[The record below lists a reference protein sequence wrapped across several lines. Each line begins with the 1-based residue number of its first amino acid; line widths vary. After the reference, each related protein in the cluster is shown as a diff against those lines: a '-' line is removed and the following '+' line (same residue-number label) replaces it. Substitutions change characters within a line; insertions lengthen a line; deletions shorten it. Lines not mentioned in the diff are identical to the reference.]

1 MTDKEI
7 QRLRALL
14 DQFYVGEDTEET
26 DEELFDLLDRR
37 DLPVEFIIERLTVRT
52 MILRCPPPGVEQRM
66 SALIDSLAAEGR
78 TENRR
83 RRRRILWRRYIPL
96 AAAVALLIGIGTVAM
111 RHTDPQHTLPAEMT
125 PEEIY
130 ASADRALSLF
140 GSALEKGCAGIE
152 TAEAA
157 KAQAQ
162 ILITRNIK
170 DKKI

>member
-7 QRLRALL
+7 QRLRTLL
-14 DQFYVGEDTEET
+14 DQFYIGEDTEET

-37 DLPVEFIIERLTVRT
+37 DLPVEFITDRLTVRT

-66 SALIDSLAAEGR
+66 SELIDSLAAEGR
-78 TENRR
+78 TEKRR
-83 RRRRILWRRYIPL
+83 RHIPWRRYIPL
-96 AAAVALLIGIGTVAM
+96 AAAVALLIGVGTVVM
-111 RHTDPQHTLPAEMT
+111 RHTAPQHTLPAEMT